1 MATVAQ
7 LKAIIGADTGGFDRG
22 IQHAQAGMERFA
34 KSVTGIGAGLSA
46 VLTVPIVA
54 FGAAAVRSATEMDSL
69 TRGLRAVAGSAGEA
83 DKQLSRLREIA
94 KLPGLGR
101 VEAIRASISL
111 QAAGISAKRAERS
124 LLAFGN
130 ALATVGKGKADLDG
144 VTLALTQIASKG
156 KISAEEINQLSERV
170 PQIRK
175 AMQAAFGTADTE
187 VLQKAKLSA
196 TEFID
201 GITRELLKLPRVT
214 GGAQNAF
221 ENLSDTVNDALSTIG
236 KNVLP
241 TVTSLAERLADT
253 LTDLTGKFSALTPQ
267 TRQAILVF
275 AAFAAAIGPVL
286 IGVGALTAAVG
297 ALGGPISILIVGVGA
312 LAAAWASNWGNI
324 QQVTFAAWST
334 IVGAF
339 QRGSAIVSELWDA
352 LTKLLTGKWSE
363 AMGRIT
369 GAMGKLGSF
378 ATDTGREF
386 VGNLIGEMAKWQV
399 AQQRQFDKV
408 QKGATDAG
416 EGIGRALEIPAK
428 KKLDPVAQE
437 LKQFAEAMASAQR
450 ALAAA
455 RAGEGEDVQALAA
468 QYRFIGKE
476 RLRDLAN
483 VQMQT
488 KGINDAREAQKRALE
503 AVDKE
508 LDQSRIRFFEANAAG
523 TVAAEAWR
531 LFGEAVLKAHPGVK
545 RFNEIMKL
553 LSADQREAAQSV
565 FDLKRSLEMETELN
579 AASDRVRDLRNELK
593 TLTTSSRET
602 KVAIELFPATFKAGT
617 AAGQTFQEVVQ
628 GLNADQQALIQR
640 TKGLQ
645 DAIAAAQAHKAALA
659 DLAQSFQGVFEQAFA
674 NLDKGFAGFFQ
685 SVIQGVEQLIQQ
697 IAARFLAAQIT
708 KLLFSL
714 VPGGGDFLSGLIEGG
729 NLKGKAMGGPVGA
742 GQPFV
747 VGEKGPELFV
757 PRQAGRIEP
766 AAGGMRPI
774 VVNMTVVTPDA
785 NSFRRSESQVSQ
797 SAAMA
802 LRRAASRAGEG
813 F

>member
-22 IQHAQAGMERFA
+22 IQHAQAGMEKFA
-34 KSVTGIGAGLSA
+34 RSVTGIGAGLSA
-46 VLTVPIVA
+46 ALTAPLVG
-54 FGAAAVRSATEMDSL
+54 FGIAAVKSATEMDSL
-69 TRGLRAVAGSAGEA
+69 VRGLTSVAGSAAEA

-144 VTLALTQIASKG
+144 VVLALTQIASKG

-196 TEFID
+196 TQFID
-201 GITRELLKLPRVT
+201 GITTELLRLPKVT

-241 TVTSLAERLADT
+241 TVVTLANRLADT
-253 LTDLTGKFSALTPQ
+253 LTDVTQRFSALTPQ

-275 AAFAAAIGPVL
+275 AGFAAAIGPVL
-286 IGVGALTAAVG
+286 IGVGALTAAIG
-297 ALGGPISILIVGVGA
+297 ALGGPVSLLILGVGA
-312 LAAAWASNWGNI
+312 LAAAWATNWGNI

-339 QRGSAIVSELWDA
+339 QRGSAIVSELWGGF
-352 LTKLLTGKWSE
+352 TKILAGKWSE

-468 QYRFIGKE
+468 QYRFIGRE
-476 RLRDLAN
+476 RLKDLAAL
-483 VQMQT
+483 QRQT
-488 KGINDAREAQKRALE
+488 AGINDSRDQQRRALE
-503 AVDKE
+503 AVGKE
-508 LDQSRIRFFEANAAG
+508 LDQSRIRFFEANGAG

-545 RFNEIMKL
+545 RFNEVMAL
-553 LSADQREAAQSV
+553 LTKEQRDAAKSI
-565 FDLKRSLEMETELN
+565 FDVKTSLAIEDETN
-579 AASDRVRDLRNELK
+579 AAADRVRSLRNELK
-593 TLTTSSRET
+593 QLTTSSREM
-602 KVAIELFPATFKAGT
+602 KVAIDLFPTAFKAGT
-617 AAGQTFQEVVQ
+617 AGGKTFQDVLR
-628 GLNADQQALIQR
+628 GLNADQRALIER
-640 TKGLQ
+640 ILKLGPAI
-645 DAIAAAQAHKAALA
+645 DAAKVHEAALK

-674 NLDKGFAGFFQ
+674 NLDKGFGAFFS
-685 SVIQGVEQLIQQ
+685 SVISGVEQLIQQ
-697 IAARFLAAQIT
+697 IAAKFLAARLT
-708 KLLFSL
+708 ELLFSL
-714 VPGGGDFLSGLIEGG
+714 VPGGKGFLSGLIEGG
-729 NLKGKAMGGPVGA
+729 KIGGKAMGGPVGA
-742 GQPFV
+742 GQPFL
-747 VGEKGPELFV
+747 VGERGPELFV

-766 AAGGMRPI
+766 AAGGMTVSV
-774 VVNMTVVTPDA
+774 VVNVTTPDA
-785 NSFRRSESQVSQ
+785 ASFRRSEGQVAA
-797 SAAMA
+797 SAGMAIQRA
-802 LRRAASRAGEG
+802 LRRAGHE